1 MACHEIAALRLGM
14 MNILGIKDES
24 VIQHEKNEIG
34 MEALSSPG
42 PIRSLTNAGN
52 FDDLIRFFEASLVE
66 LEQKISEVSSTDPK
80 SGYYTSLLILTKK
93 VELDLKNS
101 AKAFQTLYLD
111 LEEMHDFVHEIYPS

>member
-14 MNILGIKDES
+14 MNVLGIKDES

-34 MEALSSPG
+34 PEALFSPG
-42 PIRSLTNAGN
+42 PIQSLTNANN
-52 FDDLIRFFEASLVE
+52 FEDLIRFFEASLVE
-66 LEQKISEVSSTDPK
+66 LEQKISGLSTVDPK

>member
-14 MNILGIKDES
+14 MNVLGIKDES

-34 MEALSSPG
+34 PEALSSPG
-42 PIRSLTNAGN
+42 PIQSLTNANN
-52 FDDLIRFFEASLVE
+52 FEDLIRFFEASLVE
-66 LEQKISEVSSTDPK
+66 LEQTISKLASEDPK
-80 SGYYTSLLILTKK
+80 TGYYTSLLILTKK

-101 AKAFQTLYLD
+101 AKSFQTLYLD

>member
-14 MNILGIKDES
+14 MNVLGIKDES

-34 MEALSSPG
+34 SEALSSPG
-42 PIRSLTNAGN
+42 PIQSLTNANN
-52 FDDLIRFFEASLVE
+52 FEDLIRFFDASLVE
-66 LEQKISEVSSTDPK
+66 LEQKISGLSSSDPK